1 MINLKEDT
9 QKLDEVVVV
18 GYGVQKKSK
27 CNGDLWLLL
36 KTDDFNDLNMDV
48 SHVIQGRVAGV
59 NVSNGNIIIRG
70 AASINGRGSVVD
82 RGWECRVALL
92 ILMI

>member
-1 MINLKEDT
+1 M
-9 QKLDEVVVV
+9 
-18 GYGVQKKSK
+18 QKKS
-27 CNGDLWLLL
+27 NVTGSVASI

-70 AASINGRGSVVD
+70 AASINGADRCGS
-82 RGWECRVALL
+82 WMECRVALL